1 LKQATRKEIL
11 REGLRTVAVFEAF
24 KGMLALLAGAGLFY
38 FIPRDLRHIVVE
50 LVGRLHLN
58 PGKSYPN
65 VFLRVVED
73 ASNAQLWL
81 IAVLV
86 IVYAG
91 VRFTEAYGLWFARK
105 WAEWLAAV
113 SGGIYVPLEMYELAR
128 HVTWVRIAALGLN
141 IFIVAF
147 MCFALWRRSRHV

>member
-1 LKQATRKEIL
+1 LKPATRKEIF
-11 REGLRTVAVFEAF
+11 RDGLRTVAVFEAF
-24 KGMLALLAGAGLFY
+24 KGMLALLAAAGLFY
-38 FIPRDLRHIVVE
+38 YIPRDLRHIVVE

-58 PGKSYPN
+58 PGRSYPN

-81 IAVLV
+81 IAALV
-86 IVYAG
+86 VVYAA

-113 SGGIYVPLEMYELAR
+113 SGGIYVPLEVYELAR
-128 HVTWVRIAALGLN
+128 HVTWVRIAALALN
-141 IFIVAF
+141 LFIVAF
-147 MCFALWRRSRHV
+147 MCFALWRRTRHV